1 MFQMSDSES
10 EIPEEPEATSPQ
22 EELKRVPIPSE
33 LHSFYEDRPFV
44 SCTRCGESLK
54 DFSEGFRISKS
65 FKGDEVIL
73 ESAMCMPCMAA
84 MMEETSEESKKSLE
98 EFHEKH
104 HREVSGFQEC
114 ALCEQTLDQVCDEE
128 FNLVGVCQGS
138 DMLDSAMI
146 CNDCQEAM
154 NEIISEETRRTWDR
168 FREENFPGVPADFE
182 PIPPHPEPTSP

>member
-1 MFQMSDSES
+1 MSDPDSEL
-10 EIPEEPEATSPQ
+10 PEEPNVDPPQ
-22 EELKRVPIPSE
+22 EEPKRIVIPSI

-44 SCTRCGESLK
+44 SCTRCGESLR

-65 FKGDEVIL
+65 FKGDEVII

-84 MMEETSEESKKSLE
+84 MMEETSDESKQKLE
-98 EFHEKH
+98 KFHEKH
-104 HREVSGFQEC
+104 HREVSGFDEC
-114 ALCEQTLDQVCDEE
+114 ALCECTLDEVRDTE
-128 FNLVGVCQGS
+128 FNLVGVCQGD

-146 CNDCQEAM
+146 CFDCQEAM

-182 PIPPHPEPTSP
+182 PLPSRPAPLLP